1 MWGRGDLN
9 PHAFRHMILN
19 LVVFAPQ
26 PKVTNRPLLKYQ
38 LRKHQPGQLWPAEF
52 FPPNTMARVYNI
64 PAGGNDET
72 YPLVAPLTFHIS
84 NARVSPTLSEYLRE
98 VMP

>member
-1 MWGRGDLN
+1 
-9 PHAFRHMILN
+9 MILN
-19 LVVFAPQ
+19 HAVFAPQ
-26 PKVTNRPLLKYQ
+26 PKVTNIPLPKYQLLKYP
-38 LRKHQPGQLWPAEF
+38 PGQLWPESFLFAG
-52 FPPNTMARVYNI
+52 VYNI